1 MHYASYFSKKPIVY
15 FEKAYLCTLG
25 LSCYGHKFSSFCKVR
40 GLVFMW
46 RLSKIIDFEAFG
58 EAINEGILIPQ

>member
-1 MHYASYFSKKPIVY
+1 MVTNSIHYA
-15 FEKAYLCTLG
+15 EL
-25 LSCYGHKFSSFCKVR
+25 FCKV
-40 GLVFMW
+40 GGVVFMW